1 MKNSGMILKA
11 FSWKRGRR
19 RGFLSSTP
27 AAVFS
32 RSRVLIGILLAA
44 FGFSSWY
51 FRNSSSTELQ
61 SGIFLFRAPGIS
73 GEYRRNT
80 HPSLHTPSTSE
91 NVDRHIVF
99 KSSRNEVVA
108 SSSIGSAD
116 DANVGIDNIDA
127 RQVPMRR
134 MSPLACTAYDDRPSQ
149 FPSNFWYVKSHKT
162 ASSTLAGVFR
172 SVAAH
177 RGVTMLNA
185 EEVRMDV
192 EQLKSAKQKV
202 ISAMNSVFGEVPRL
216 GLANHM
222 PLNTESYALLKSD
235 GPLLL
240 FTSVREPVGYFHS
253 IFLHKCRNSEM
264 KKNVDCYGAV
274 VDKKFAMATTM
285 EPNPQLNYIRGD
297 AVDVESAAAQ
307 YGLIFVRERLE
318 ESLVVFMILY
328 GLDFADIVHL
338 SSKVRTDMY
347 PDSERMPVEL
357 NELVERKSR
366 EDARL
371 YARANA
377 LLDDKIATINKNCK
391 GEAYFASM
399 LAVFS
404 RLQATVVDECEGY
417 NRWYEEHGFSTV
429 LTYWNDN
436 GVAPRCRDFV
446 VRREMRAWQEE
457 DKAIAIRVAVA
468 EALAAESARSS
479 SEGSGASE
487 LDGWGMPKKL
497 LQKVT

>member
-1 MKNSGMILKA
+1 
-11 FSWKRGRR
+11 
-19 RGFLSSTP
+19 
-27 AAVFS
+27 
-32 RSRVLIGILLAA
+32 
-44 FGFSSWY
+44 
-51 FRNSSSTELQ
+51 
-61 SGIFLFRAPGIS
+61 
-73 GEYRRNT
+73 
-80 HPSLHTPSTSE
+80 
-91 NVDRHIVF
+91 
-99 KSSRNEVVA
+99 
-108 SSSIGSAD
+108 
-116 DANVGIDNIDA
+116 
-127 RQVPMRR
+127 
-134 MSPLACTAYDDRPSQ
+134 
-149 FPSNFWYVKSHKT
+149 
-162 ASSTLAGVFR
+162 
-172 SVAAH
+172 
-177 RGVTMLNA
+177 MLNA

-240 FTSVREPVGYFHS
+240 FTS
-253 IFLHKCRNSEM
+253 
-264 KKNVDCYGAV
+264 
-274 VDKKFAMATTM
+274 
-285 EPNPQLNYIRGD
+285 LNYIRGD

-347 PDSERMPVEL
+347 PDSEKMPVEL